1 MQTYQASIHY
11 TLVRSGDT
19 DPLTHPLRFVDYMR
33 GAFED
38 CAREESLWLI
48 SMNPKCRPIA
58 RTLLRTGP
66 LAAAMVSPRDLFRV
80 ALHADANAIA
90 VVRGEPGE
98 DVAMTKHDHRALKH
112 FGETAGWLSI
122 QLVDYLVL
130 STRDSLRNPRFSSWR
145 STSDRSPNPSPL
157 PSYPPLRR

>member
-1 MQTYQASIHY
+1 MQTYQASLHY

-19 DPLTHPLRFVDYMR
+19 DPLTHPLRFVEYMR

-58 RTLLRTGP
+58 RTLVRTGP
-66 LAAAMVSPRDLFRV
+66 LVAAMTSPRDLFRV

-90 VVRGEPGE
+90 VVRSEPSE
-98 DVAMTKHDHRALKH
+98 NVEMTVHD
-112 FGETAGWLSI
+112 AGAVKRFKGAADSLGI
-122 QLVDYLVL
+122 KFINYIIL
-130 STRDSLRNPRFSSWR
+130 STRDDLRKPLFHSWSR
-145 STSDRSPNPSPL
+145 IGD
-157 PSYPPLRR
+157 